1 MDHPKLTDYIGI
13 VPPPPQVVDVCS
25 RKKSAYVH
33 IKMPALLMLKYMSK
47 VGSEGGGLHGGS

>member
-1 MDHPKLTDYIGI
+1 MMAQADWLHWHRF
-13 VPPPPQVVDVCS
+13 PPQVVDVRS